1 LLESNE
7 AILLSATE
15 IPEVKFVKN
24 LLEIEDIVARTCE
37 YFFKRGSPL
46 PNSPFKGFL
55 LEGPPGT
62 GKTEIVRQVARRLDR
77 RMGNVHWMFVDGATI
92 AAPKWGDAE
101 KALRKVFLTAEIL
114 KKEQRDPKLIIHF
127 DDVESLMMARGT
139 ELAKEWHYSI
149 NSILFHEID
158 RLDPFSSIVC
168 ATTNRLDLVDAAL
181 RDRLFTINIPPP
193 PIANL
198 IKVIKEILDAT
209 GVSQEREKLER
220 QILQKL
226 EELTNP
232 TIRDARKVT
241 VVECVSNRA
250 WSL

>member
-15 IPEVKFVKN
+15 IPEVKLMEN

>member
-1 LLESNE
+1 MLESNE

-15 IPEVKFVKN
+15 IPEVKLMEN